1 MADTRRFCGPYKIVR
16 DRSPELA
23 LLGCPWHYERI
34 ESGRILYIG
43 PLCCTRSEAVASA
56 VADMEFPC

>member
-1 MADTRRFCGPYKIVR
+1 MAETRLFAGPYKIVR
-16 DRSPELA
+16 DRAPELA

-43 PLCCTRSEAVASA
+43 PLCATRREAVESA
-56 VADMEFPC
+56 MADMEFSC